1 MMMRPSYDLH
11 MHDIDN
17 VREDT
22 PCDHFWRVSTLMKEV
37 TIQQVMS
44 PAVIMKET
52 DDEKFLVQ
60 ATPGSELLQPT
71 LHTLLPTPENA
82 QSATTPYTPHPA
94 PCTLHSTPYTHRPTP
109 YTLHPTPCTIS
120 HTPYTLHTAPYTL
133 HSSSYTLNFTP
144 QTLNPK
150 S

>member
-94 PCTLHSTPYTHRPTP
+94 PCTLHSIPYTLHSIP
-109 YTLHPTPCTIS
+109 YTLHPTPCTL
-120 HTPYTLHTAPYTL
+120 HPTPYTLHLTHLTP
-133 HSSSYTLNFTP
+133 SP
-144 QTLNPK
+144 QTPNSHLSPLDLTY
-150 S
+150 